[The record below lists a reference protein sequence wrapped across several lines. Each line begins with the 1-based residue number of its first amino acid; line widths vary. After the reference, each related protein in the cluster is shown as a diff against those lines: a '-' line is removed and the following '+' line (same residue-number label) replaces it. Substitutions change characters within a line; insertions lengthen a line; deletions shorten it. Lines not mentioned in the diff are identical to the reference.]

1 MRQLPFQYA
10 IRNLGRSPVRL
21 AASLIGSSLVVLLIL
36 ASGGF
41 VRGMQLTLSQSD
53 PLYENI
59 MIIGT
64 GSEEGVERSQI
75 DASVEGISA
84 ASIPGILERAG
95 VIYASPEIH
104 AALPVR
110 ESAESEKDLNAV
122 MRGVRPI
129 ALLVHPEVEI
139 IEGHAPRAGRDEIM
153 VGALAAT
160 RLGLPPERL
169 AIGQTIHFDDRDWT
183 ISGRFRATGSV
194 MNAEIW
200 IPLTDLQIAT
210 NRESSLSCVIVTLD
224 EATFTDV
231 DVFAKSRLDLE
242 ITAIPEREYY
252 ASIASFYGPIRV
264 MIIVTAVLIASGG
277 ILGGLNTMYAAF
289 AARVRE
295 VGMLQSLG
303 FTSRAI
309 VLNLMEES
317 VFAAACGA
325 LIGTLLGLLF
335 LNGLAVRFSMGAF
348 ALTIDAPVVLI
359 GLAGGLAVGFIGA
372 IPPAIRC
379 LRLPIPEALKAN

>member
-129 ALLVHPEVEI
+129 ALLVHPEVEL

-224 EATFTDV
+224 EASFTDV

-242 ITAIPEREYY
+242 ITAVPEREYY

-348 ALTIDAPVVLI
+348 ALTIDSPVVLI

-372 IPPAIRC
+372 IPPAVRC